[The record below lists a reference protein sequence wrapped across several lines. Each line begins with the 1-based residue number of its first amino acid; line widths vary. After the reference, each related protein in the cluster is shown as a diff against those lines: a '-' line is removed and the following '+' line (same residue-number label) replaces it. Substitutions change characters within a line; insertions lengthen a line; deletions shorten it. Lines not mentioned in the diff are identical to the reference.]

1 MPARRIHF
9 TGRRRLTTQD
19 VKISLHNEA
28 VPLAFEIAH
37 LSLQRHG
44 LPGDALVRVE
54 AYRQSTYM
62 PFDLGTVANLRLPS
76 RLALT
81 EFNTPDAI
89 RFRVKVTSVAEA
101 TDGQL
106 LAVGDRIRPAWLD
119 GGLESLLPVRPVSL
133 DQEVFRLD
141 LEDEPVLLI
150 NDKIDRWRDVSRD
163 EHFVALVY
171 PTVLRTILTRIV
183 PDNLPDPEE
192 GDDWRSLWIR
202 FAKTHP
208 GISDPPDDDEGGG
221 DLSADDW
228 IEAVVAAFCKRN
240 RIYDTFAR
248 RWDNEDAS

>member
-19 VKISLHNEA
+19 VRISLYNEA
-28 VPLAFEIAH
+28 VPLAFEIPH
-37 LSLQRHG
+37 FSLKRHD

-62 PFDLGTVANLRLPS
+62 PFDLGTVANVRLPGH
-76 RLALT
+76 LALT

-106 LAVGDRIRPAWLD
+106 LAVGDRIRPAWVD
-119 GGLESLLPVRPVSL
+119 GGQESLLPVRPASL

-171 PTVLRTILTRIV
+171 PMVLRAILTHIV
-183 PDNLPDPEE
+183 PDNMPDAEE
-192 GDDWRSLWIR
+192 SDDWRFMWLR

-208 GISDPPDDDEGGG
+208 GISDPPDDDKGGD
-221 DLSADDW
+221 DLSAGDW
-228 IEAVVAAFCKRN
+228 IDAVVAEFCKRHHT
-240 RIYDTFAR
+240 YDTFAR
-248 RWDNEDAS
+248 RWDSEDDL

>member
-9 TGRRRLTTQD
+9 TGRRRLTSQD
-19 VKISLHNEA
+19 VGINLRNEA

-62 PFDLGTVANLRLPS
+62 PFDLGTVADLRLPS
-76 RLALT
+76 RMALT

-89 RFRVKVTSVAEA
+89 RFRVKITSVAEA

-106 LAVGDRIRPAWLD
+106 LAVGDRIRPAWVD
-119 GGLESLLPVRPVSL
+119 GGQESLLPVRPASL

-141 LEDEPVLLI
+141 MEDEPVLLI

-163 EHFVALVY
+163 EHFVTLVY
-171 PTVLRTILTRIV
+171 PTVLRRILTHIV
-183 PDNLPDPEE
+183 PDNMPDLEE
-192 GDDWRSLWIR
+192 SDDWRFMWLR
-202 FAKTHP
+202 FAKTLP
-208 GISDPPDDDEGGG
+208 GISEPPVDDEGDD
-221 DLSADDW
+221 DLSVDDW
-228 IEAVVAAFCKRN
+228 IEAVVTAFCKRN
-240 RIYDTFAR
+240 RIYETFAR
-248 RWDNEDAS
+248 RWDSEGDS